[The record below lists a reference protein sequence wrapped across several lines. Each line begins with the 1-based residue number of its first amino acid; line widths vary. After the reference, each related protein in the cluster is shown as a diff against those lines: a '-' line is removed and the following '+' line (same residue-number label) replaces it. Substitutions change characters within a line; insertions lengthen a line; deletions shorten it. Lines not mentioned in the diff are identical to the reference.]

1 MPSPEDLR
9 SALCAYVDTFPVRDR
24 LKAFIHDNGLE
35 GESAEITAEI
45 DTIMKT
51 AEGHLWDYPGGV
63 PWTEEFK
70 TDYIRLLRERHPWI
84 DQACI
89 DTIMSFSGWICWH
102 EGLNAQTK

>member
-9 SALCAYVDTFPVRDR
+9 SALCAYVHTFPVRDR

-45 DTIMKT
+45 DSIMKT

-70 TDYIRLLRERHPWI
+70 TDYIRILRETHPWI